1 LNNKTVLIALVLTAM
16 LIACGRPTVP
26 DSYQTESRPP
36 KLMPDYTDVTV
47 PANICPLN
55 FRVYEVG
62 KQVAVRISVGDL
74 QYTYG
79 DGMKVLIDEA
89 EWNTLLE
96 RAKGGSMKVEVFV
109 DEGNQWKAYQPFCIN
124 VAKDDIDP
132 YISYRL
138 IQPSYV
144 AYNALTIAQR
154 NLTNYDETDIYSNTL
169 VTTPE
174 VGQCINCHSYQ
185 NYRTDHMMFHMREG
199 FPGTMIVEGNQLK
212 KVDLKTPEIIS
223 SGVYP
228 AWHPTQ
234 NLIAFSTNLIGQSF
248 HTKSVAK
255 VEVQDKESDLILYDV
270 AKDEVFTISN
280 DSNELETFPT
290 WSADG
295 NTLYYCS
302 AHFEYENSL
311 PQNPSLEEERIDEGK
326 DGEIIQRYQK
336 LHYNIYARD
345 FNQQTHTFGEPRIIF
360 DAAAE
365 NKSATL
371 PRVSPDGKYMVFSLG
386 NFGCFHV
393 WHAEADI
400 WLLNL
405 ETLEAQNLEALN
417 SDRSDSYPSFSSNG
431 RWVMTA
437 SRRDDNNYTR
447 PYIAYFDAQGK
458 CHKAFELPQRDP
470 EFYTLFLRSYNRPEF
485 MKEPVSIAPEQFAAE
500 AKKDARKV
508 KYVTAPND

>member
-1 LNNKTVLIALVLTAM
+1 MKKVLIALVLTTL

-36 KLMPDYTDVTV
+36 KIMPDYIDVTV

-62 KQVAVRISVGDL
+62 KRVAVRISVGDL
-74 QYTYG
+74 QYVYG
-79 DGMKVLIDEA
+79 DGMKALIDEA

-96 RAKGGSMKVEVFV
+96 KAKGGSMKVEVFV
-109 DEGNQWKAYQPFCIN
+109 DEGSQWKAYQPFCIN

-174 VGQCINCHSYQ
+174 TGQCINCHSYQ
-185 NYRTDHMMFHMREG
+185 NYKTDHMMFHMREG
-199 FPGTMIVEGNQLK
+199 LPGTMIVEGNQLK

-223 SGVYP
+223 ACVYP

-248 HTKSVAK
+248 HTKHVAK

-280 DSNELETFPT
+280 DSNEPETFPT

-302 AHFEYENSL
+302 AHFEYENE
-311 PQNPSLEEERIDEGK
+311 NAK
-326 DGEIIQRYQK
+326 DAEIINNYHK
-336 LHYNIYARD
+336 LHYSIYARD
-345 FNQQTHTFGEPRIIF
+345 FNQQTRTFSEPRIIF
-360 DAAAE
+360 DAAAR

-386 NFGCFHV
+386 DFGCFHV

-405 ETLEAQNLEALN
+405 ETLDAQKLEELN

-431 RWVMTA
+431 RWIMTA

-447 PYIAYFDAQGK
+447 PYISYFDAQGK

-485 MKEPVSIAPEQFAAE
+485 MKEPVGITPEQFAAE
-500 AKKDARKV
+500 AKKDAKKV

>member
-1 LNNKTVLIALVLTAM
+1 MTKTVLILLVLTTM
-16 LIACGRPTVP
+16 LLACGRPSVP

-36 KLMPDYTDVTV
+36 KVMPDYTDVTI

-62 KQVAVRISVGDL
+62 KEVAVRISAGDL

-79 DGMKVLIDEA
+79 DGMKVLIDEV
-89 EWNTLLE
+89 EWQELLKE
-96 RAKGGSMKVEVFV
+96 SKGSKMSVEVFV
-109 DEGNQWKAYQPFCIN
+109 NEGSSWKAYQPFNIF
-124 VAKDDIDP
+124 VAEEEIDP

-144 AYNALTIAQR
+144 AYKQLVIAQR
-154 NLTNYDETDIYSNTL
+154 NLINYDESLIYDNSL
-169 VTTPE
+169 VITPE
-174 VGQCINCHSYQ
+174 KGQCVNCHSYQ
-185 NYRTDHMMFHMREG
+185 NYRTNHMMFHMRES
-199 FPGTMIVEGNQLK
+199 FSGTMIVDGGQLK
-212 KVDLKTPEIIS
+212 KVDLNTDSTIS
-223 SGVYP
+223 AGVYP

-248 HTKSVAK
+248 HTKDVAK
-255 VEVQDKESDLILYDV
+255 VEVQDKESDIILYNVDR
-270 AKDEVFTISN
+270 DEVFTVSN

-302 AHFEYENSL
+302 AHFEYENDST
-311 PQNPSLEEERIDEGK
+311 K
-326 DGEIIQRYQK
+326 DGEIIQNYRN

-345 FNQQTHTFGEPRIIF
+345 FNQSTHQFGERRLIY
-360 DAAAE
+360 DAAAN

-371 PRVSPDGKYMVFSLG
+371 PRVSPDGKYLVFSLG
-386 NFGCFHV
+386 EFGCFHV

-405 ETLEAQNLEALN
+405 QTLEAQPLEGLN
-417 SDRSDSYPSFSSNG
+417 SDRSESYPSFSSNG

-447 PYIAYFDAQGK
+447 PYIAYFDKTGK

-470 EFYTLFLRSYNRPEF
+470 EYYTLFLRSYNRPEF
-485 MKEPVSIAPEQFAAE
+485 MTEPVSIAPEQFAAE

-508 KYVTAPND
+508 KYVTAANN

>member
-1 LNNKTVLIALVLTAM
+1 MRQIKAIFITVVLTVM

-26 DSYQTESRPP
+26 DSFEQGSRKP
-36 KLMPDYTDVTV
+36 KVMPDYTDVTIPV
-47 PANICPLN
+47 NICPLN

-62 KQVAVRISVGDL
+62 KEVAVRISVGDL

-79 DGMKVLIDEA
+79 DGMKVLIDET
-89 EWNTLLE
+89 EWTELLE
-96 RAKGGSMKVEVFV
+96 KAKGGSMKVEVFV
-109 DEGNQWKAYQPFCIN
+109 NEGNLWKAYEPFNIY
-124 VAKDDIDP
+124 VADESIDE

-144 AYNALTIAQR
+144 AYRQLVIAQR
-154 NLTNYDETDIYSNTL
+154 NLTNFEETDIYNNTL
-169 VTTPE
+169 VTTQKT
-174 VGQCINCHSYQ
+174 GQCINCHSYQ
-185 NYRTDHMMFHMREG
+185 NYQTNHMMFHMREG
-199 FPGTMIVEGNQLK
+199 FPGTMIVDGNQLK
-212 KVDLKTPEIIS
+212 KVDLKTDSTIS

-248 HTKSVAK
+248 HTKDIAK

-270 AKDEVFTISN
+270 DKDEVFTVSN

-302 AHFEYENSL
+302 AHFEFENDST
-311 PQNPSLEEERIDEGK
+311 K
-326 DGEIIQRYQK
+326 DIEIIEGYQN

-345 FNQQTHTFGEPRIIF
+345 FNQQTREFSERRLVY
-360 DAAAE
+360 DAASK
-365 NKSATL
+365 NKSASL
-371 PRVSPDGKYMVFSLG
+371 PRVSPDGKYMVFALG

-393 WHAEADI
+393 WHEEADI

-405 ETLEAQNLEALN
+405 ETLEAQNLEGLN

-447 PYIAYFDAQGK
+447 PYIAYFDKTGK

-470 EFYTLFLRSYNRPEF
+470 EFYTMFLRSYNRPEF
-485 MKEPVSIAPEQFAAE
+485 MTGPVGITPEQFAIE
-500 AKKDARKV
+500 AKKDAKKV
-508 KYVTAPND
+508 KYIK

>member
-1 LNNKTVLIALVLTAM
+1 MKNKTVLIAFVLTAM

-248 HTKSVAK
+248 HTKNVAK

>member
-1 LNNKTVLIALVLTAM
+1 MQHTKAVLLTLVLTLV
-16 LIACGRPTVP
+16 LIACGRPEVP

-36 KLMPDYTDVTV
+36 KIMPDYTDVTI

-55 FRVYEVG
+55 FRVFESG
-62 KQVAVRISVGDL
+62 KQVVARISVDDL

-79 DGMKVLIDEA
+79 NKMKVLFDEE
-89 EWNTLLE
+89 EWNILLE
-96 RAKGGSMKVEVFV
+96 RAKGGKMKVEVFV
-109 DEGNQWKAYQPFCIN
+109 DEGHQWKAYQPFSIY

-138 IQPSYV
+138 IQPAYV
-144 AYNALTIAQR
+144 AYSDLTIAQR
-154 NLTNYDETDIYSNTL
+154 NLTNYDESDIYSNTL
-169 VTTPE
+169 VTTPKI
-174 VGQCINCHSYQ
+174 GQCINCHSYQ

-199 FPGTMIVEGNQLK
+199 LPGTMIVEGKQLK
-212 KVDLKTPEIIS
+212 KVNLKTPEIIS
-223 SGVYP
+223 AGVYP

-234 NLIAFSTNLIGQSF
+234 NLIAYSTNLIGQTF
-248 HTKSVAK
+248 HTKDVAK

-270 AKDEVFTISN
+270 SKDEVFTISN

-302 AHFEYENSL
+302 AHFEY
-311 PQNPSLEEERIDEGK
+311 QNGSTEDA
-326 DGEIIQRYQK
+326 EIIDSYK
-336 LHYNIYARD
+336 NLHYNIYARD
-345 FNQQTHTFGEPRIIF
+345 FDQQTRTFSERRIIF
-360 DAAAE
+360 DAASQ

-371 PRVSPDGKYMVFSLG
+371 PRVSPDGKYLVFSLG

-393 WHAEADI
+393 WHPEADI

-405 ETLEAQNLEALN
+405 VTSEAQNLEALN

-431 RWVMTA
+431 RWIMTD
-437 SRRDDNNYTR
+437 SRRDDSNYTR
-447 PYIAYFDAQGK
+447 PYIAYFDTDGN

-485 MKEPVSIAPEQFAAE
+485 MTEPVSITPEQFAVE
-500 AKKDARKV
+500 AKKDAKNV
-508 KYVTAPND
+508 KYVTSPTH

>member
-1 LNNKTVLIALVLTAM
+1 MQHTKAVLLTLVLTLV

-36 KLMPDYTDVTV
+36 KIMPDYTDVTI

-55 FRVYEVG
+55 FRVFESG
-62 KQVAVRISVGDL
+62 KQVVARISVDDL

-79 DGMKVLIDEA
+79 NKMKVLFDEE
-89 EWNTLLE
+89 EWNILLE
-96 RAKGGSMKVEVFV
+96 RAKGGKMMVEVFV
-109 DEGNQWKAYQPFCIN
+109 DEGHQWKAYQPFCIY

-144 AYNALTIAQR
+144 AYSDLTIAQR
-154 NLTNYDETDIYSNTL
+154 NLTNYDESDIYSNTL
-169 VTTPE
+169 VATPE
-174 VGQCINCHSYQ
+174 IGQCINCHSYQ

-199 FPGTMIVEGNQLK
+199 LPGTMIVEGKQLK
-212 KVDLKTPEIIS
+212 KVNLKTPEIIS
-223 SGVYP
+223 AGVYP

-234 NLIAFSTNLIGQSF
+234 NLIAYSTNLIGQTF
-248 HTKSVAK
+248 HTKDVAK

-270 AKDEVFTISN
+270 SKDEVFTISN

-302 AHFEYENSL
+302 AHFEY
-311 PQNPSLEEERIDEGK
+311 QNGSTEDA
-326 DGEIIQRYQK
+326 EIIDSYK
-336 LHYNIYARD
+336 NLHYNIYARD
-345 FNQQTHTFGEPRIIF
+345 FDQQTRTFSERRIIF
-360 DAAAE
+360 DAASQ

-371 PRVSPDGKYMVFSLG
+371 PRVSPDGKYLVFSLG

-393 WHAEADI
+393 WHPEADI

-405 ETLEAQNLEALN
+405 ETSEAQNLEALN

-431 RWVMTA
+431 RWIMTD
-437 SRRDDNNYTR
+437 SRRDDSNYTR
-447 PYIAYFDAQGK
+447 PYIAYFDTDGN

-485 MKEPVSIAPEQFAAE
+485 MTEPVSITPEQFAIE
-500 AKKDARKV
+500 AKKDAKNV
-508 KYVTAPND
+508 KYVTSPTH

>member
-1 LNNKTVLIALVLTAM
+1 MQHTKAVLLTLVLTLV
-16 LIACGRPTVP
+16 LIACGRPEVP

-36 KLMPDYTDVTV
+36 KIMPDYTDVTI

-55 FRVYEVG
+55 FRVFESG
-62 KQVAVRISVGDL
+62 KQVVARISVDDL

-79 DGMKVLIDEA
+79 NKMKVLFDEE
-89 EWNTLLE
+89 EWNILLE
-96 RAKGGSMKVEVFV
+96 RAKGGKMKVEVFV
-109 DEGNQWKAYQPFCIN
+109 DEGHQWKAYQPFSIY
-124 VAKDDIDP
+124 VARDDIDP

-138 IQPSYV
+138 IQPAYV
-144 AYNALTIAQR
+144 AYSDLTIAQR
-154 NLTNYDETDIYSNTL
+154 NLTNYDESDIYSNTL
-169 VTTPE
+169 VTTPKI
-174 VGQCINCHSYQ
+174 GQCINCHSYQ

-199 FPGTMIVEGNQLK
+199 LPGTMIVEGKQLK
-212 KVDLKTPEIIS
+212 KVNLKTPEIIS
-223 SGVYP
+223 AGVYP

-234 NLIAFSTNLIGQSF
+234 NLIAYSTNLIGQTF
-248 HTKSVAK
+248 HTKDVAK

-270 AKDEVFTISN
+270 SKDEVFTISN

-302 AHFEYENSL
+302 AHFEY
-311 PQNPSLEEERIDEGK
+311 QNGSSEDA
-326 DGEIIQRYQK
+326 EIIDSYK
-336 LHYNIYARD
+336 NLHYNIYARD
-345 FNQQTHTFGEPRIIF
+345 FDQQTRTFSERRIIF
-360 DAAAE
+360 DAASQ

-371 PRVSPDGKYMVFSLG
+371 PRVSPDGKYLIFSLG

-393 WHAEADI
+393 WHPEADI

-405 ETLEAQNLEALN
+405 ETSEAQNLEALN

-431 RWVMTA
+431 RWIMTD
-437 SRRDDNNYTR
+437 SRRDDSNYTR
-447 PYIAYFDAQGK
+447 PYIAYFDTDGN

-485 MKEPVSIAPEQFAAE
+485 MTEPVSITPEQFAIE
-500 AKKDARKV
+500 AKKDAKNV
-508 KYVTAPND
+508 KYVTSPTH

>member
-1 LNNKTVLIALVLTAM
+1 MQHTKAVLLTLVLTLV
-16 LIACGRPTVP
+16 LIACGRPEVP

-36 KLMPDYTDVTV
+36 KIMPDYTDVTI

-55 FRVYEVG
+55 FRVFESG
-62 KQVAVRISVGDL
+62 KQVVARISVGEL

-79 DGMKVLIDEA
+79 NKMKVLFDEE
-89 EWNTLLE
+89 EWNMLLE
-96 RAKGGSMKVEVFV
+96 RAKGGKMKVEVFV
-109 DEGNQWKAYQPFCIN
+109 NEGHQWKAYDGE
-124 VAKDDIDP
+124 VD
-132 YISYRL
+132 
-138 IQPSYV
+138 
-144 AYNALTIAQR
+144 
-154 NLTNYDETDIYSNTL
+154 NLTNYDESDIYSNTL

-174 VGQCINCHSYQ
+174 IGQCINCHSYQ

-199 FPGTMIVEGNQLK
+199 LPGTMIVEGKQLK
-212 KVDLKTPEIIS
+212 KVNLKTPEIIS
-223 SGVYP
+223 AGVYP

-234 NLIAFSTNLIGQSF
+234 NLIAYSTNLIGQTF
-248 HTKSVAK
+248 HTKDVAK

-270 AKDEVFTISN
+270 SKDEVFTISN

-302 AHFEYENSL
+302 AHFEY
-311 PQNPSLEEERIDEGK
+311 QNGSTEDA
-326 DGEIIQRYQK
+326 EIIDSYK
-336 LHYNIYARD
+336 NLHYNIYARD
-345 FNQQTHTFGEPRIIF
+345 FDQQTRTFSERRIIF
-360 DAAAE
+360 DAASQ

-371 PRVSPDGKYMVFSLG
+371 PRVSPDGKYLIFSLG

-393 WHAEADI
+393 WHPEADI

-405 ETLEAQNLEALN
+405 ETSEAQNLEALN

-431 RWVMTA
+431 RWIMTD
-437 SRRDDNNYTR
+437 SRRDDSNYTR
-447 PYIAYFDAQGK
+447 PYIAYFDTDGN

-485 MKEPVSIAPEQFAAE
+485 MTEPVSITPEQFAVE
-500 AKKDARKV
+500 AKKDAKNV
-508 KYVTAPND
+508 KYVTSPTH

>member
-1 LNNKTVLIALVLTAM
+1 MMQHTKSVLIVVVLTIV

-36 KLMPDYTDVTV
+36 KVMPDYTDVTV

-55 FRVYEVG
+55 FRVYEPG

-79 DGMKVLIDEA
+79 DGMKVLIDEN
-89 EWNTLLE
+89 EWSTLLE
-96 RAKGGSMKVEVFV
+96 KAKGGNMKVEVFV
-109 DEGNQWKAYQPFCIN
+109 NEGNQWKAYQPFSIY
-124 VAKDDIDP
+124 VAKEDIDP

-138 IQPSYV
+138 IQPAYV
-144 AYNALTIAQR
+144 AYGQLAIAQR
-154 NLTNYDETDIYSNTL
+154 NLTTYDETDIYNNAL
-169 VTTPE
+169 VITPE
-174 VGQCINCHSYQ
+174 TGQCINCHSYQ

-199 FPGTMIVEGNQLK
+199 LPGTMIVEGNQLK

-248 HTKSVAK
+248 HTKDIAK

-270 AKDEVFTISN
+270 TKDEVFTVSN

-302 AHFEYENSL
+302 AHFEYENDST
-311 PQNPSLEEERIDEGK
+311 K
-326 DGEIIQRYQK
+326 DAEIINDYRN

-345 FNQQTHTFGEPRIIF
+345 FNQQTHEFGERRFIY
-360 DAAAE
+360 DAASE

-417 SDRSDSYPSFSSNG
+417 SERSDSYPSFSSNG
-431 RWVMTA
+431 RWIMTA

-447 PYIAYFDAQGK
+447 PYIAYFDAQGT

-485 MKEPVSIAPEQFAAE
+485 MTEPVGITPEQFAAE

-508 KYVTAPND
+508 KYKTAPYD

>member
-1 LNNKTVLIALVLTAM
+1 MQHTKAVLLTLALTLV
-16 LIACGRPTVP
+16 LIACGRPEVP

-36 KLMPDYTDVTV
+36 KIMPDYTDVTI

-55 FRVYEVG
+55 FRVFESG
-62 KQVAVRISVGDL
+62 KQVVARISVGDL

-79 DGMKVLIDEA
+79 NKMKVLFDEE
-89 EWNTLLE
+89 EWDMLLE
-96 RAKGGSMKVEVFV
+96 RAKGGKMKVEVFV
-109 DEGNQWKAYQPFCIN
+109 DEGHQWKAYQPFSIY

-138 IQPSYV
+138 IQPAYV
-144 AYNALTIAQR
+144 AYSDLTIAQR
-154 NLTNYDETDIYSNTL
+154 NLTNYDESDIYSNTL
-169 VTTPE
+169 VTTPKI
-174 VGQCINCHSYQ
+174 GQCINCHSYQ

-199 FPGTMIVEGNQLK
+199 LPGTMIVEGKQLK
-212 KVDLKTPEIIS
+212 KVNLKTSEIIS
-223 SGVYP
+223 AGVYP

-234 NLIAFSTNLIGQSF
+234 NLIAYSTNLIGQTF
-248 HTKSVAK
+248 HTKDVAK

-270 AKDEVFTISN
+270 SKDEVFTISN

-302 AHFEYENSL
+302 AHFEYKNGSSE
-311 PQNPSLEEERIDEGK
+311 DA
-326 DGEIIQRYQK
+326 EIIDSYK
-336 LHYNIYARD
+336 NLHYNIYARD
-345 FNQQTHTFGEPRIIF
+345 FDQQTRTFSERRIIF
-360 DAAAE
+360 DAASQ

-371 PRVSPDGKYMVFSLG
+371 PRVSPDGKYLVFSLG

-393 WHAEADI
+393 WHPEADI

-405 ETLEAQNLEALN
+405 ETLEAQNLETLN

-431 RWVMTA
+431 RWIMTD
-437 SRRDDNNYTR
+437 SRRDDSNYTR
-447 PYIAYFDAQGK
+447 PYIAYFDTDGN

-485 MKEPVSIAPEQFAAE
+485 MTEPVSITPEQFAIE
-500 AKKDARKV
+500 AKKDAKNV
-508 KYVTAPND
+508 KYVTSPTH

>member
-1 LNNKTVLIALVLTAM
+1 MQHTKAVLLTLVLTLV
-16 LIACGRPTVP
+16 LIACGRPEVP

-36 KLMPDYTDVTV
+36 KIMPDYTDVTI

-55 FRVYEVG
+55 FRVFESG
-62 KQVAVRISVGDL
+62 KQVVARISVDDL

-79 DGMKVLIDEA
+79 NKMKVLFDEE
-89 EWNTLLE
+89 EWNILLE
-96 RAKGGSMKVEVFV
+96 RAKGGKMKVEVFV
-109 DEGNQWKAYQPFCIN
+109 DEGHQWKAYQPFSIY

-138 IQPSYV
+138 IQPAYV
-144 AYNALTIAQR
+144 AYSDLSIAQR
-154 NLTNYDETDIYSNTL
+154 NLTNYDESDIYSNTL
-169 VTTPE
+169 VTTPKI
-174 VGQCINCHSYQ
+174 GQCINCHSYQ

-199 FPGTMIVEGNQLK
+199 LPGTMIVEGKQLK
-212 KVDLKTPEIIS
+212 KVNLKTPEIIS
-223 SGVYP
+223 AGVYP

-234 NLIAFSTNLIGQSF
+234 NLIAYSTNLIGQTF
-248 HTKSVAK
+248 HTKDVAK

-270 AKDEVFTISN
+270 SKDEVFTISN

-302 AHFEYENSL
+302 AHFEY
-311 PQNPSLEEERIDEGK
+311 QNGSTEDA
-326 DGEIIQRYQK
+326 EIIDSYK
-336 LHYNIYARD
+336 NLHYNIYARD
-345 FNQQTHTFGEPRIIF
+345 FDQQTRTFSERRIIF
-360 DAAAE
+360 DAASQ

-371 PRVSPDGKYMVFSLG
+371 PRVSPDGKYLVFSLG

-393 WHAEADI
+393 WHPEADI

-405 ETLEAQNLEALN
+405 ETSEAQNLEALN

-431 RWVMTA
+431 RWIMTD
-437 SRRDDNNYTR
+437 SRRDDSNYTR
-447 PYIAYFDAQGK
+447 PYIAYFDTDGN

-485 MKEPVSIAPEQFAAE
+485 MTEPVSITPEQFAVE
-500 AKKDARKV
+500 AKKDAKNV
-508 KYVTAPND
+508 KYVTSPTH

>member
-1 LNNKTVLIALVLTAM
+1 MMQHTKAFFIALVLTIV

-36 KLMPDYTDVTV
+36 KVMPDYTDVTV

-55 FRVYEVG
+55 FRVFEIG
-62 KQVAVRISVGDL
+62 KKMAVRISVGDL

-79 DGMKVLIDEA
+79 DGMKVIIDED
-89 EWNTLLE
+89 EWKTLLAK
-96 RAKGGSMKVEVFV
+96 AKGGSMKVEVFV
-109 DEGNQWKAYQPFCIN
+109 DEGNQWKAYQPFSIF
-124 VAKDDIDP
+124 VAEEDIDS

-144 AYNALTIAQR
+144 AYNTLTITQR
-154 NLTNYDETDIYSNTL
+154 NISNYDESHIYDNTL
-169 VTTPE
+169 VTTQKT
-174 VGQCINCHSYQ
+174 GQCINCHSYQ
-185 NYRTDHMMFHMREG
+185 NYRTDHMLFHMREG
-199 FPGTMIVEGNQLK
+199 FSGTMIVEGNQLK
-212 KVDLKTPEIIS
+212 KVNLKTDSTIS
-223 SGVYP
+223 AGVYP
-228 AWHPTQ
+228 SWHPTQ
-234 NLIAFSTNLIGQSF
+234 NLIAFSTNLTGQSF
-248 HTKSVAK
+248 HTKDVAK
-255 VEVQDKESDLILYDV
+255 VEVQDKASDLILYDV
-270 AKDEVFTISN
+270 DKDEIFTIAN
-280 DSNELETFPT
+280 DSNELETFPS

-302 AHFEYENSL
+302 AHFEYESDSTKDRDIIVGY
-311 PQNPSLEEERIDEGK
+311 QN
-326 DGEIIQRYQK
+326 

-345 FNQQTHTFGEPRIIF
+345 FDQKTRTFGKPRIIY
-360 DAAAE
+360 DAASE

-386 NFGCFHV
+386 DFGCFHV

-405 ETLEAQNLEALN
+405 ETLEAQNMEGLN
-417 SDRSDSYPSFSSNG
+417 SDRSESYPSFSSNG

-447 PYIAYFDAQGK
+447 PYIAYFDKQGK

-485 MKEPVSIAPEQFAAE
+485 MTEPVSITPELFAAE
-500 AKKDARKV
+500 AKKDAKQV
-508 KYVTAPND
+508 KYKTTPND

>member
-1 LNNKTVLIALVLTAM
+1 MQHTKTVLLTLVLTLV
-16 LIACGRPTVP
+16 LIACGRPEVP

-36 KLMPDYTDVTV
+36 KIMPDYTDVTI

-55 FRVYEVG
+55 FRVFESG
-62 KQVAVRISVGDL
+62 KQVVARISVDDL

-79 DGMKVLIDEA
+79 NKMKVLFDEE
-89 EWNTLLE
+89 EWNILLE
-96 RAKGGSMKVEVFV
+96 RAKGGKMKVEVFV
-109 DEGNQWKAYQPFCIN
+109 DEGHQWKAYQPFSIY

-138 IQPSYV
+138 IQPAYV
-144 AYNALTIAQR
+144 AYSDLTIAQR
-154 NLTNYDETDIYSNTL
+154 NLTNYDESDIYSNTL

-174 VGQCINCHSYQ
+174 IGQCINCHSYQ

-199 FPGTMIVEGNQLK
+199 LPGTMIVEGKQLK
-212 KVDLKTPEIIS
+212 KVNLKTPEIIS
-223 SGVYP
+223 AGVYP

-234 NLIAFSTNLIGQSF
+234 KLIAYSTNLIGQTF
-248 HTKSVAK
+248 HTKDVAK

-270 AKDEVFTISN
+270 SKDEVFTISN

-302 AHFEYENSL
+302 AHFEY
-311 PQNPSLEEERIDEGK
+311 QNGSTEDA
-326 DGEIIQRYQK
+326 EIIDSYK
-336 LHYNIYARD
+336 NLHYNIYARD
-345 FNQQTHTFGEPRIIF
+345 FDQQTRTFSERRIIF
-360 DAAAE
+360 DAASQ

-371 PRVSPDGKYMVFSLG
+371 PRVSPDGKYLVFSLG

-393 WHAEADI
+393 WHPEADI

-405 ETLEAQNLEALN
+405 ETSEAQNLEALN

-431 RWVMTA
+431 RWIMTD
-437 SRRDDNNYTR
+437 SRRDDSNYTR
-447 PYIAYFDAQGK
+447 PYIAYFDTDGN
-458 CHKAFELPQRDP
+458 CHKAFELPQRNP

-485 MKEPVSIAPEQFAAE
+485 MTEPVSITPEQFAVE
-500 AKKDARKV
+500 AKKDAKNV
-508 KYVTAPND
+508 KYVTSPTH

>member
-1 LNNKTVLIALVLTAM
+1 MQHTKTVLLTLVLTLV
-16 LIACGRPTVP
+16 LIACGRPEVP

-36 KLMPDYTDVTV
+36 KIMPDYTDVTI

-55 FRVYEVG
+55 FRVFESG
-62 KQVAVRISVGDL
+62 KQVVARISVDDL

-79 DGMKVLIDEA
+79 NKMKVLFDEE
-89 EWNTLLE
+89 EWNILLE
-96 RAKGGSMKVEVFV
+96 RAKGGKMKVEVFV
-109 DEGNQWKAYQPFCIN
+109 DEGHQWKAYQPFSIY

-138 IQPSYV
+138 IQPAYV
-144 AYNALTIAQR
+144 AYSDLTIAQR
-154 NLTNYDETDIYSNTL
+154 NLTNYDESDIYSNTL

-174 VGQCINCHSYQ
+174 IGQCINCHSYQ

-199 FPGTMIVEGNQLK
+199 LPGTMIVEGKQLK
-212 KVDLKTPEIIS
+212 KVNLKTPEIIS
-223 SGVYP
+223 AGVYP

-234 NLIAFSTNLIGQSF
+234 KLIAYSTNLIGQTF
-248 HTKSVAK
+248 HTKDVAK

-270 AKDEVFTISN
+270 SKDEVFTISN

-290 WSADG
+290 WSADC

-302 AHFEYENSL
+302 AHFEY
-311 PQNPSLEEERIDEGK
+311 QNGSTEDA
-326 DGEIIQRYQK
+326 EIIDSYK
-336 LHYNIYARD
+336 NLHYNIYARD
-345 FNQQTHTFGEPRIIF
+345 FDQQTRTFSERRIIF
-360 DAAAE
+360 DAASQ

-371 PRVSPDGKYMVFSLG
+371 PRVSPDGKYLVFSLG

-393 WHAEADI
+393 WHPEADI

-405 ETLEAQNLEALN
+405 ETSEAQNLEALN

-431 RWVMTA
+431 RWIMTD
-437 SRRDDNNYTR
+437 SRRDDSNYTR
-447 PYIAYFDAQGK
+447 PYIAYFDTDGN
-458 CHKAFELPQRDP
+458 CHKAFELPQRNP

-485 MKEPVSIAPEQFAAE
+485 MTEPVSITPEQFAVE
-500 AKKDARKV
+500 AKKDAKNV
-508 KYVTAPND
+508 KYVTSPTH

>member
-1 LNNKTVLIALVLTAM
+1 MKTVFIALVLTTL

-26 DSYQTESRPP
+26 DSYQTESRHP
-36 KLMPDYTDVTV
+36 KVMPDYTDVTV

-55 FRVYEVG
+55 FRVYEAG
-62 KQVAVRISVGDL
+62 KKVAVRISVGDL

-79 DGMKVLIDEA
+79 DGMKAIIDET
-89 EWNTLLE
+89 EWNTLLAK
-96 RAKGGSMKVEVFV
+96 AKGSSMKVEVFV
-109 DEGNQWKAYQPFCIN
+109 DEGNQWKAYLPFCIY
-124 VAKDDIDP
+124 VAEEDIDP

-144 AYNALTIAQR
+144 AYNTLTIAQR
-154 NLTNYDETDIYSNTL
+154 NLTNYEETDIYNNAL

-174 VGQCINCHSYQ
+174 IGQCINCHSYQ

-199 FPGTMIVEGNQLK
+199 FSGTMIVEGEQLK
-212 KVDLKTPEIIS
+212 KVDMKTDSTIS
-223 SGVYP
+223 TGVYP

-248 HTKSVAK
+248 HTKDIAK

-270 AKDEVFTISN
+270 DKDEVFTIAN

-302 AHFEYENSL
+302 AHFEYESD
-311 PQNPSLEEERIDEGK
+311 STK
-326 DGEIIQRYQK
+326 DGEIIQGYQK

-345 FNQQTHTFGEPRIIF
+345 FNQQAHTFSAPRIIF

-371 PRVSPDGKYMVFSLG
+371 PRVSPDGKHMVFSLG

-400 WLLNL
+400 WLLDL
-405 ETLEAQNLEALN
+405 ETLEAQPLEGLN
-417 SDRSDSYPSFSSNG
+417 SDRSESYPSFSSNG
-431 RWVMTA
+431 RWIMTD

-447 PYIAYFDAQGK
+447 PYIAYFDKQGK

-470 EFYTLFLRSYNRPEF
+470 EFYTVFLRSYNRPEF
-485 MKEPVSIAPEQFAAE
+485 MTEPVSITPEQFAAE
-500 AKKDARKV
+500 AKKEARKV
-508 KYVTAPND
+508 KYVTASDN